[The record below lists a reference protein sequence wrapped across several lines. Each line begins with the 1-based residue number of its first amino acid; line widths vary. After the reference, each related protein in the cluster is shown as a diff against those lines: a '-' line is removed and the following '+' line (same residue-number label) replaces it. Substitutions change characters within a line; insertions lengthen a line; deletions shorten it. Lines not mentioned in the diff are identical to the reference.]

1 MQLLLALDF
10 MHKRRIVHRDIKLDN
25 ILLNKVA
32 EGHFD
37 VKIADFGLAATIP
50 ETSDFL
56 TEICGSA
63 GYIAPEILKELPYD
77 EKVDI
82 FSMGAVFFNFMTG
95 CFLFSG
101 ASEEQVLINNKKC
114 NTSKIENNLRHYSR
128 LARDLF
134 LKMVKKDPE

>member
-1 MQLLLALDF
+1 MDF
-10 MHKRRIVHRDIKLDN
+10 MHKRQIVHRDIKLDN
-25 ILLNKVA
+25 ILLNKVS

-37 VKIADFGLAATIP
+37 VKIADFGLAAKLP
-50 ETSDFL
+50 ESSGYL

-63 GYIAPEILKELPYD
+63 GYMAPEILKELPYD

-82 FSMGAVFFNFMTG
+82 FSLGSVFFNFMTG

-101 ASEEQVLINNKKC
+101 SSEEEVLKNNTKC
-114 NTSKIENNLRHYSR
+114 NTLKIENNLRHYSR

-134 LKMVKKDPE
+134 LKMI